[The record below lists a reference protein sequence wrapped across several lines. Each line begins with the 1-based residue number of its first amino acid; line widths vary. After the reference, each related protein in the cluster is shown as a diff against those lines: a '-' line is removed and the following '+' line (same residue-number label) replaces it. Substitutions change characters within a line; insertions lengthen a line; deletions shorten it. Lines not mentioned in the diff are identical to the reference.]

1 MKNAGP
7 YTGKWL
13 REWFPEQTKSV
24 KSILIWS
31 LVYIADTILVF
42 WLAAK
47 LGFDLMQLPYQL
59 VSVVAGLYLIIALV
73 LFWVETTIYNKLLSN
88 YRKTEVVVFYFPF
101 PQQHN
106 QS

>member
-1 MKNAGP
+1 MKNASP

-31 LVYIADTILVF
+31 LVYITDVIVIF

-47 LGFDLMQLPYQL
+47 LGIDLMQLPYRL
-59 VSVVAGLYLIIALV
+59 TSLVAGLYLILALG
-73 LFWVETTIYNKLLSN
+73 LFWCETAIYNKLLSD
-88 YRKTEVVVFYFPF
+88 YRKTLE
-101 PQQHN
+101 
-106 QS
+106 

>member
-1 MKNAGP
+1 MKNASP

-31 LVYIADTILVF
+31 LVYIADAIVVF

-47 LGFDLMQLPYQL
+47 LGFDLMQLPYRL
-59 VSVVAGLYLIIALV
+59 TSVVAGLYLIIALG
-73 LFWVETTIYNKLLSN
+73 LFRAETAIYNKILSN
-88 YRKTEVVVFYFPF
+88 YRKTLE
-101 PQQHN
+101 
-106 QS
+106 

>member
-1 MKNAGP
+1 MKNASP

-31 LVYIADTILVF
+31 LVYITDVIVIF

-47 LGFDLMQLPYQL
+47 LGIDLMQLPYRL
-59 VSVVAGLYLIIALV
+59 TSVVAGLYLIIALG
-73 LFWVETTIYNKLLSN
+73 LFWVQTAIYNKLLSN
-88 YRKTEVVVFYFPF
+88 YRKTLE
-101 PQQHN
+101 
-106 QS
+106 

>member
-13 REWFPEQTKSV
+13 REWFPEQTRSV

-88 YRKTEVVVFYFPF
+88 YRKTLE
-101 PQQHN
+101 
-106 QS
+106 

>member
-1 MKNAGP
+1 MKNASP

-31 LVYIADTILVF
+31 LVYITDVIVIF

-47 LGFDLMQLPYQL
+47 LGIDLMQLPYRL
-59 VSVVAGLYLIIALV
+59 TSVVAGLYLIIALG
-73 LFWVETTIYNKLLSN
+73 LFWVQTAIYNKLLSN
-88 YRKTEVVVFYFPF
+88 YRETLE
-101 PQQHN
+101 
-106 QS
+106 

>member
-1 MKNAGP
+1 MKNASP

-31 LVYIADTILVF
+31 LVYITDVIVIF

-47 LGFDLMQLPYQL
+47 LGINLMQLPYRL
-59 VSVVAGLYLIIALV
+59 TSVVAGLYLIIALG
-73 LFWVETTIYNKLLSN
+73 LFWVQTAIYNKLLSN
-88 YRKTEVVVFYFPF
+88 YRKTLE
-101 PQQHN
+101 
-106 QS
+106 

>member
-24 KSILIWS
+24 KSILVWS
-31 LVYIADTILVF
+31 LVYIADVIVVF

-47 LGFDLMQLPYQL
+47 LGIDLMLLPYRL
-59 VSVVAGLYLIIALV
+59 TSMVAGFYLIIALG
-73 LFWVETTIYNKLLSN
+73 LFWVQTAIYNKLLSN
-88 YRKTEVVVFYFPF
+88 YRETLE
-101 PQQHN
+101 
-106 QS
+106 

>member
-1 MKNAGP
+1 MKNASP

-24 KSILIWS
+24 KSILIWT

-47 LGFDLMQLPYQL
+47 IGIDLMQLPYRL
-59 VSVVAGLYLIIALV
+59 ISVVAGVYLVIALL
-73 LFWVETTIYNKLLSN
+73 LFWGETAVYNKLLSN
-88 YRKTEVVVFYFPF
+88 YRKTLE
-101 PQQHN
+101 
-106 QS
+106 